1 MNLRREKCIE
11 IQFCC
16 DLITFEKQKQR
27 GEERRNRKLTFLLFL
42 NFAPNSKTGEKKSAA
57 KFLNEK
63 SFGGKKFPMLL

>member
-1 MNLRREKCIE
+1 MNLRREKCFE

-27 GEERRNRKLTFLLFL
+27 GEERRNRKLTFLLF
-42 NFAPNSKTGEKKSAA
+42 FKFRAKFKTEKNSAA
-57 KFLNEK
+57 NFLNEK